1 MRDYIRHRLL
11 LFIPFLF
18 CLVGCEEHININNEV
33 VPSLIP
39 RSLNVSEVRITAPSS
54 EAYTTKLSVTSIN
67 SSWLFEGIPSWIS
80 MKPNHGV
87 SSANVSVSFTA
98 NLSADTSRYALLFF
112 KDEMED
118 WDYQQVIT
126 ANQPEAVPYLKLST
140 DSLHASGA
148 TYEYKVDIL
157 SNASWEVKESCAWAS
172 TEILGSS
179 LHISVQ
185 ANNTGE
191 YRETDLYVYAAS
203 CMDLVHITQAP
214 ASAVVEEKALT
225 FSNQATTAKLSITSE
240 SVWQAT
246 TSASWLQITPENGPA
261 GTTEITIDVAPNT
274 NIAER
279 RGYITFSCNTSA
291 ELLTIEIFQEGL
303 YIERDKSIL
312 SFGSKE
318 GSMELQINSNVAWE
332 VTSIP
337 QWATASVRDG
347 NGDASI
353 SISVEDNP
361 SIYQRTGTLKIE
373 SPGLDLSTT
382 VLLKQEGK
390 TFNIGTTLLEFSD
403 KSSTNTVDITTDGT
417 WEAHCDAEWLTM
429 SPHSASGNSSLAISV
444 TENTGHSD
452 RMATVS
458 VTMSDKTIELAVH
471 QQGKYLS
478 VDNNQ
483 IVFPTKGGAKNLHIA
498 TNDIW
503 KAMLKENA
511 DWLKLSE
518 SEGEG
523 LIDITLSATDNA
535 SVNERS
541 DILNIATKHGL
552 NVDLPIK
559 QEARRLSVSASDVLF
574 FYRGGTSEVITIQ
587 TNGEYRISQVGD
599 WFSVSRTGNSFTVN
613 ASRNETK
620 ENREGSITITMTDL
634 TEGNYAVTIPV
645 AQTREGCSFTLSGF
659 GSDDNQDAT
668 LGEGNFTGNGFESD
682 DNQDATLGEGNIT
695 GNGFGAD
702 FDWSTSVGKAFTVN
716 LVDFVTDSNWNA
728 INNNTFTV
736 TIIGYRD
743 ENDWNN
749 NDSLDTS
756 LDKENFSNDTNQDN
770 NDLVDSPLSK
780 ENFVDD
786 ENWNN

>member
-1 MRDYIRHRLL
+1 MRDYIPHRLL

-18 CLVGCEEHININNEV
+18 CLVGCEEHINTNNEV

-54 EAYTTKLSVTSIN
+54 KAYTTRLSVTSIN
-67 SSWLFEGIPSWIS
+67 SAWLFEGFPSWIS
-80 MKPNHGV
+80 MEPHYGTSSTTV
-87 SSANVSVSFTA
+87 SANFTA
-98 NLSADTSRYALLFF
+98 NLSADTSRYALFF
-112 KDEMED
+112 LRDNMED
-118 WDYQQVIT
+118 WDYKQAIT
-126 ANQPEAVPYLKLST
+126 AIQPEAIPYLKLST
-140 DSLHASGA
+140 NSLNCSGA
-148 TYEYKVDIL
+148 VCEYRVDVL
-157 SNASWEVKESCAWAS
+157 SNATWRVEESCAWAS
-172 TEILGSS
+172 TEISDSALY
-179 LHISVQ
+179 LNVQ
-185 ANNTGE
+185 VNNTGE
-191 YRETDLYVYAAS
+191 YREADIYVHAAS
-203 CMDLVHITQAP
+203 CMDLIHITQAP
-214 ASAVVEEKALT
+214 ASAVVEEKALN
-225 FSNQATTAKLSITSE
+225 FSNQATSVKLSITSE
-240 SVWQAT
+240 SAWQAT
-246 TSASWLQITPENGPA
+246 TSASWLQIAPENGPA
-261 GTTEITIDVAPNT
+261 GTTEITIDATPNT

-291 ELLTIEIFQEGL
+291 ELLTMEIVQEGL
-303 YIERDKSIL
+303 YIERDKSVL
-312 SFGSKE
+312 SFGAKE
-318 GSMELQINSNVAWE
+318 GSIDLHINSNVAWE
-332 VTSIP
+332 ITSIP
-337 QWATASVRDG
+337 QWATASVRSG
-347 NGDASI
+347 NGNASI

-523 LIDITLSATDNA
+523 LIDMTLSATDNA

-552 NVDLPIK
+552 NVALPIK

-620 ENREGSITITMTDL
+620 ESREGNITITMTDL

-659 GSDDNQDAT
+659 GGDDNQDAT
-668 LGEGNFTGNGFESD
+668 SGEGNFTGNGFGSD
-682 DNQDATLGEGNIT
+682 DNQDATSGEGNIT

-702 FDWSTSVGKAFTVN
+702 FDWSASAGKAFTVN
-716 LVDFVTDSNWNA
+716 LIDFVTDSNWNA

-780 ENFVDD
+780 EDFVDD